1 MNHTADRII
10 SRMAE
15 IEVTQ
20 ADIKRATGAGKAT
33 ISSWIKGD
41 TKPSGMYATQLASF
55 LRCSTDWLLYDG
67 LETNNLYHTHNV
79 LSKEQIKETM
89 IPIINWE
96 TANVYNENI
105 SKKDIISWI
114 PKHQHLSQK
123 AFGLV
128 VQGRSMWPEFKP
140 NDIIY
145 VEPKIIL
152 KDLKDGDFIVVQTEA
167 DKPPILTQ
175 LIIGNCQED
184 RYLKM
189 INPDWSTKAMIPM
202 DTYLLV
208 GVVDSK
214 LVRYR
219 K

>member
-67 LETNNLYHTHNV
+67 HETNNLYHTHNV

-189 INPDWSTKAMIPM
+189 IHPDWSTKAMIPM

>member
-67 LETNNLYHTHNV
+67 HETNNLYHTHNV

-105 SKKDIISWI
+105 SKKNIISWI

>member
-1 MNHTADRII
+1 MNNTADRII
-10 SRMAE
+10 SRMAKLK
-15 IEVTQ
+15 VTQ

-33 ISSWIKGD
+33 ISSRVKGD
-41 TKPSGMYATQLASF
+41 TKPSGMYATKLASF
-55 LRCSTDWLLYDG
+55 LRCNTDWLLSGSDETDNIYQAYDD
-67 LETNNLYHTHNV
+67 

-89 IPIINWE
+89 IPIINWK
-96 TANVYNENI
+96 TANVYNEDI

-114 PKHQHLSQK
+114 PRHQHLSHK

-128 VQGRSMWPEFKP
+128 IQGRSMWPEFKP
-140 NDIIY
+140 DDIIY

-152 KDLKDGDFIVVQTEA
+152 KDLKDGDFIVVQNED
-167 DKPPILTQ
+167 DKQPILTQ

-184 RYLKM
+184 RYIRM
-189 INPDWSTKAMIPM
+189 INPNWSSEAMISM
-202 DTYLLV
+202 NTCLLV
-208 GVVDSK
+208 GIVDSK

>member
-1 MNHTADRII
+1 MNNTADRII

-15 IEVTQ
+15 LKVTQ

-41 TKPSGMYATQLASF
+41 TKPSGMYATKLASF
-55 LRCSTDWLLYDG
+55 LRCNTDWLLSGSD
-67 LETNNLYHTHNV
+67 ETDND
-79 LSKEQIKETM
+79 LSKEQVKDTM

-96 TANVYNENI
+96 TASAYNAKI
-105 SKKDIISWI
+105 SEKDIISWI
-114 PKHQHLSQK
+114 PKHQHLSQR

-140 NDIIY
+140 DDIIY

-152 KDLKDGDFIVVQTEA
+152 KDLKDGDFIVVRNED
-167 DKPPILTQ
+167 DKSPILTQ
-175 LIIGNCQED
+175 LIIGHCQED
-184 RYLKM
+184 RYIKT
-189 INPDWSTKAMIPM
+189 INPDWYSEAMISM
-202 DTYLLV
+202 NTCLLV
-208 GVVDSK
+208 GIVDSK